1 MLFVTIIY
9 VVVHSN
15 LVYGFENGFGD
26 SFSFLSLSLSL
37 SLCIDDASCKSLFWS
52 LCVFSGIHEVS

>member
-37 SLCIDDASCKSLFWS
+37 SLSALMMRPAKAYFG
-52 LCVFSGIHEVS
+52 LCVYFQVFMK